1 MTNRL
6 YERGFFDP
14 SRQSR
19 AVLERIAD
27 EADADFHLRAL
38 GAQINVLDVLRY
50 QAGIGRDSID
60 VGPAVEYSQ
69 EIARRSGRPA
79 NGIYMPHAAL
89 STRGLSVGTATAGGN
104 TVATNLLSNS
114 FIDMLRPRA
123 KVLQAGAMTLEGLTG
138 NVAIPRQ
145 TAASTAYWINEDEH
159 IPASQGAF
167 DQVQMTPRTAAAFT
181 NISRKLLLQSS
192 IQVQDFVSSDLMA
205 TIGLAIDA
213 ACINGLG
220 SAQPTGILQTTGVQT
235 QTIAGAKPTWA
246 ELVSMYTKCAADS
259 GEGVAFMVTSKTR
272 ADLQQVEKSSGSGVF
287 VWDAPK
293 EAGTDGSIGGT
304 RAFVS
309 NNLPQTLGA
318 GTNQHALIA
327 GVWSDL
333 IIGLWGAVDLLV
345 DPYSNAT
352 SGSLRI
358 TAFQDLDVCIRH
370 PERFVKAQYAP
381 A

>member
-1 MTNRL
+1 MTTRM

-19 AVLERIAD
+19 PALARQPG
-27 EADADFHLRAL
+27 EADPDFHLRAL

-138 NVAIPRQ
+138 NVSIPRQ
-145 TAASTAYWINEDEH
+145 TAASTAYWISEDEA
-159 IPASQGAF
+159 ITASQGAF
-167 DQVQMTPRTAAAFT
+167 DQVQMTPRTVGAFT

-246 ELVSMYTKCAADS
+246 EIVSMYTKCAADS

-287 VWDAPK
+287 VWDAPTV
-293 EAGTDGSIGGT
+293 AGTDGSIGGT
-304 RAFVS
+304 SAFVS

>member
-1 MTNRL
+1 MTNRM

-138 NVAIPRQ
+138 NVSIPRQ
-145 TAASTAYWINEDEH
+145 TAASTAYWISEDEA
-159 IPASQGAF
+159 ITASQGAF
-167 DQVQMTPRTAAAFT
+167 DQVQMTPRTVGAFT

-246 ELVSMYTKCAADS
+246 EIVSMYTKCAADS

-287 VWDAPK
+287 VWDAPTV
-293 EAGTDGSIGGT
+293 AGTDGSIGGT
-304 RAFVS
+304 SAFVS